1 MKIDTMTKR
10 QLRTL
15 LIELQTGGVSV
26 RDMML
31 ILEIED
37 KLFGGSS

>member
-1 MKIDTMTKR
+1 MNIDTMTKR

-31 ILEIED
+31 IRTIED

>member
-1 MKIDTMTKR
+1 MRIDAMTKR

-15 LIELQTGGVSV
+15 LIELKSGGVSV

-31 ILEIED
+31 IRQIED
-37 KLFGGSS
+37 KLFGG

>member
-1 MKIDTMTKR
+1 MNIDKMTKR

-15 LIELQTGGVSV
+15 LIELRAGGVSV

-31 ILEIED
+31 IRTIED
-37 KLFGGSS
+37 KLLGG

>member
-1 MKIDTMTKR
+1 MRIDAMTKR

-15 LIELQTGGVSV
+15 LIELKAGGVSV

-31 ILEIED
+31 IRQIEN
-37 KLFGGSS
+37 KLFGG

>member
-1 MKIDTMTKR
+1 MRIDAMTKR

-15 LIELQTGGVSV
+15 LIELKAGGVSV

-31 ILEIED
+31 IHQIED
-37 KLFGGSS
+37 KLFGG